1 LRLRQKIAAH
11 LERWDGDFAA
21 IGSTADAIQMVGTP
35 PPATNGST
43 TMASLPSSSPT
54 NDRPR
59 GSRLITGTSLTF
71 AIGTALALAVACTP
85 APDGGDDDTAGMG
98 GTAGAGT
105 AGHGATTGGSAGST
119 GGTVSGGAGLD
130 GSGGATANGG
140 TAGAGRA
147 NGGMSGTATNLGGA
161 GGAGGPSG
169 GAGSAAGGAPMG
181 GTAGSTAMG
190 GRGGRSGGG
199 APNGGMAG
207 ANAGTGGAAGGS
219 AGTTSTGD
227 YHPCPATGDC
237 KILPLGDSITW
248 GIQYDGAYRVEL
260 FTKAVADSKKIT
272 FTGSLSNGPSTVSG
286 QPFPKANEGHSG
298 WTIDQDAGLIP
309 SPALMTIPNIVL
321 LHIGTNDIY
330 ASSGQST
337 MPDRLGKLVDKL
349 IAGAPDA
356 LIVVAKITPLS
367 NSSWNA
373 TIKTYNDA
381 IPGVIKTRADAG
393 KHVIGAD
400 MNTGFTSGMLSS
412 DGVHPNQSGYD
423 FMGDQFYSVIKSYL
437 P

>member
-1 LRLRQKIAAH
+1 
-11 LERWDGDFAA
+11 
-21 IGSTADAIQMVGTP
+21 
-35 PPATNGST
+35 
-43 TMASLPSSSPT
+43 MASLPSSSRS
-54 NDRPR
+54 NQRR
-59 GSRLITGTSLTF
+59 RASRLTTGTSVTF
-71 AIGTALALAVACTP
+71 GIGATLALVVACTTV
-85 APDGGDDDTAGMG
+85 PDNGDDGTAGMG
-98 GTAGAGT
+98 GTAGTGT
-105 AGHGATTGGSAGST
+105 AGHGGTNGGTGGAN
-119 GGTVSGGAGLD
+119 GGTPSAGAGL
-130 GSGGATANGG
+130 GGTGGATANGG
-140 TAGAGRA
+140 RAGAGRS
-147 NGGMSGTATNLGGA
+147 NGGASGTAATMGGTGGA
-161 GGAGGPSG
+161 GASSG
-169 GAGSAAGGAPMG
+169 GAGSSTGGAPMG
-181 GTAGSTAMG
+181 GMAGAVANGGRG
-190 GRGGRSGGG
+190 GRGGRSGAG

-207 ANAGTGGAAGGS
+207 ASAGMGGAAGGS

-260 FTKAVADSKKIT
+260 FTKAVGDGKKIT
-272 FTGSLSNGPSTVSG
+272 FTGSLSNGPSTVAG

-337 MPDRLGKLVDKL
+337 MPDRLGKLVDKI

-356 LIVVAKITPLS
+356 LVVVAKITPLS
-367 NSSWNA
+367 NTSWNA

>member
-1 LRLRQKIAAH
+1 
-11 LERWDGDFAA
+11 
-21 IGSTADAIQMVGTP
+21 
-35 PPATNGST
+35 
-43 TMASLPSSSPT
+43 MASLSSSSRT
-54 NDRPR
+54 NARTNQRRR
-59 GSRLITGTSLTF
+59 GARLTSGASITVG
-71 AIGTALALAVACTP
+71 IGATLALVVACTTAP
-85 APDGGDDDTAGMG
+85 ADGDDDTAGTG
-98 GTAGAGT
+98 GTAGTST
-105 AGHGATTGGSAGST
+105 AGHGGMNGGTGGGTNGGTTSAGT
-119 GGTVSGGAGLD
+119 GQGGT
-130 GSGGATANGG
+130 GGATANGG
-140 TAGAGRA
+140 SAGAGRS
-147 NGGMSGTATNLGGA
+147 NGGASGTVATMGGTGGA
-161 GGAGGPSG
+161 GAPSG
-169 GAGSAAGGAPMG
+169 GAGSSTGGAPMG
-181 GTAGSTAMG
+181 GMAGSMMGG
-190 GRGGRSGGG
+190 GRGGRGGAG

-207 ANAGTGGAAGGS
+207 ASAGMGGAAGGS

-227 YHPCPATGDC
+227 YHPCPTTGDPC

-260 FTKAVADSKKIT
+260 FTKAVGDNHKIT
-272 FTGSLSNGPSTVSG
+272 FTGSLSNGPTTVAG
-286 QPFPKANEGHSG
+286 QMFPKSNEGHSG

-309 SPALMTIPNIVL
+309 SPAMTTIPHIVL

-337 MPDRLGKLVDKL
+337 MPDRLGKLVDKI
-349 IAGAPDA
+349 IAAAPDA
-356 LIVVAKITPLS
+356 LVVVAKITPLS

-412 DGVHPNQSGYD
+412 DGVHPQKSGYD